1 MKKRLL
7 FAIAAMCMAV
17 SGFALTQGE
26 FVYTPQGRFQ
36 ITGDN
41 LNANNSFADFSGWT
55 VATTTEGKAIA
66 DIFQLIANGYAEGL
80 NSVQSIDVT
89 SGEGMYYTFVPSSA
103 SDTYVVS
110 FKMKGAF
117 SITTRVKAGDKV
129 STANVVKVQGNSD
142 QIYGG
147 TTDGVIANTAE
158 ELTENWQTFNYAIQG
173 DGTARTYFISF
184 TGMATTVEIADLQI
198 APAIQFADLRKR
210 DAMVEKIN
218 AYKNVYAWS
227 EKDLN
232 DFGINEVLEY
242 LNYIDDQTSQGE
254 LDMWLVVA
262 EETLAEFLKEN
273 MDDYLAGNSSNYLGI
288 KTSSGNLQKQSKLGD
303 WTCVDRGFWSSGA
316 YPELGHYQQYDSWAN
331 GNPTNAMGV
340 TLQKELTAG
349 SYVFAIEANAALREN
364 VIYSWDLDDGMK
376 PAYGIA
382 YIKKVTAEGAE
393 ATAADTLLAV
403 VQDLEPVNF
412 TPFYVPVVVSN
423 DGTYEI
429 GYKSYCKSEYQSLK
443 LGSVTYVANA
453 SLYGKNDNKYNQ
465 KQLAYEADVR
475 EQITTGRINLTTA
488 AENLANAE
496 KPWGKDELQACVDTV
511 APKIEAYEAMSQDD
525 IIATYDE
532 DIYTKSTSNED
543 GLLVYTVY
551 QEAVKDI
558 IAANRKFY
566 AVNDILGTMQ
576 TAIEAAET
584 VQAQR
589 VYDSATG
596 KAAFQAAIDEA
607 KGVQAQMKA
616 AQYSEE
622 NAATIV
628 AANAQLAEAVEAFKA
643 SVPASAVTTVVDID
657 FTKDAVQDEI
667 TLLYTIPGNAG
678 TMEFSA
684 FSPDGSTAN
693 CFEQG
698 ILSNGERLYSNYVR
712 VGNGTGTVNFNPGD
726 MGTDIL
732 KFTFD
737 FYIQGLSGRNLGF
750 FIKGQQVSEESEPT
764 DVTIGGFYANFYD
777 NTINT
782 NTFGIALSSL
792 KYGSGSSYN
801 DAAPEGAEGAGST
814 VCAKNSFEVIL
825 DFGEKSMY
833 CVTTSGNGTVTTH
846 KYQFDGTVPTS
857 FVVQSDYSVDTRR
870 CWFSNLKVD
879 RIKAGA
885 IENESSN
892 FILASDE
899 AKNLTFHNVGSGSQ
913 KEDNWMIELYNGG
926 SKVASVRADWWDDV
940 TDNNGDFTYPYSF
953 SKDGGKTVSA
963 DNIWNTFTTDMQN
976 ADCDFNVSY
985 TNGTLYIIGTM
996 TNGSNVY
1003 YVNYAKSGL
1012 SGDVTVLYPYG
1023 NNATLSDI
1031 TIADATVNT
1040 TWATAEG
1047 EPVTVTSAGMATYVS
1062 AYPLDFSK
1070 TGIAAYKV
1078 KVKKQG
1084 EATLTKLG
1092 AVPAGTPV
1100 LLYKDGGATENIP
1113 IVASAENVSD
1123 NDLVAGTVT
1132 TATDGV
1138 PTEDGKG
1145 YTNMILNNIGGNV
1158 GFYFAAGNT
1167 VATNRAYLHI
1177 ATSLAPYA
1185 VSGARSMEM
1194 VFDGTPTGIES
1205 ITPTTIEKGEGTIYT
1220 LCGQRVAQPTKGLYI
1235 VNGKKVSIK

>member
-1 MKKRLL
+1 
-7 FAIAAMCMAV
+7 MCLAV

-26 FVYTPQGRFQ
+26 YVYTPQGRFQ

-55 VATTTEGKAIA
+55 VATAAEGKTIA
-66 DIFQLIANGYAEGL
+66 DIFNMNANGYADGL
-80 NSVQSIDVT
+80 NSIQSVDAT
-89 SGEGMYYTFVPSSA
+89 AGEGMYYRFVPTSA
-103 SDTYVVS
+103 SDTYIVS
-110 FKMKGAF
+110 FKMRGEAGA
-117 SITTRVKAGDKV
+117 SIRT
-129 STANVVKVQGNSD
+129 SNVATGSNNVIVQGN
-142 QIYGG
+142 
-147 TTDGVIANTAE
+147 TDGTFGGATDAIICNKAE
-158 ELTENWQTFNYAIQG
+158 ELTTEWKTFNYAIQG
-173 DGTARTYFISF
+173 DGTPRIYFISF
-184 TGMATTVEIADLQI
+184 TGIETTVEVADVQI
-198 APAIQFADLRKR
+198 ASAMQFADLRKR
-210 DAMVEKIN
+210 DAMVDKIN
-218 AYKNVYAWS
+218 AYKNVYAWP

-232 DFGINEVLEY
+232 DFGINEVLEN
-242 LNYIDDQTSQGE
+242 LASVGDKTGQAV
-254 LDMWLVVA
+254 LDEFLATA
-262 EETLAEFLKEN
+262 EEILAEFINEN
-273 MDDYLAGNSSNYLGI
+273 MDDYFGLNVDNYFVAEKATKNYSKVSTIGEWSCLPSGRAWFGTNYNLG
-288 KTSSGNLQKQSKLGD
+288 
-303 WTCVDRGFWSSGA
+303 VEF
-316 YPELGHYQQYDSWAN
+316 GHYQSGSTWNHNDATQ
-331 GNPTNAMGV
+331 PMGISM
-340 TLQKELTAG
+340 QKEMTVG
-349 SYVFAIEANAALREN
+349 SYVFAIEGIGGIREN
-364 VIYSWDLDDGMK
+364 VKYSWYNDEGLVA
-376 PAYGIA
+376 AYGVA

-403 VQDLEPVNF
+403 VKDMDLYAHK
-412 TPFYVPVVVSN
+412 PFIVPVQISEN
-423 DGTYEI
+423 GNYEI
-429 GYKSYCKSEYQSLK
+429 GIKVYCKPEYQDLQR
-443 LGSVTYVANA
+443 GSVVYLKNA
-453 SLYGKNDNKYNQ
+453 SLWGKNNNKYTQ

-475 EQITTGRINLTTA
+475 EMITTGRSNLNTA
-488 AENLANAE
+488 VGNLANAE

-511 APKIEAYEAMSQDD
+511 APRIEAYEAMSQDD
-525 IIATYDE
+525 IIATYDG
-532 DIYTKSTSNED
+532 DIYNKSTSSED

-558 IAANRKFY
+558 IAANRKFN
-566 AVNDILGTMQ
+566 AVNDTLGTMQ

-584 VQAQR
+584 VLAQR
-589 VYDSATG
+589 VYDAATG
-596 KAAFQAAIDEA
+596 KAALQAAIDEA

-622 NAATIV
+622 NAAAIL
-628 AANAQLAEAVEAFKA
+628 AANDKLAEAVEAFKA

-657 FTKDAVQDEI
+657 FTKAAVQDEI
-667 TLLYTIPGNAG
+667 TLLYNIPGNAG
-678 TMEFSA
+678 TMEFSTFSTSDSPAEKA
-684 FSPDGSTAN
+684 FEKGL
-693 CFEQG
+693 
-698 ILSNGERLYSNYVR
+698 LSNGELLYPNYIR

-764 DVTIGGFYANFYD
+764 DVTIGGFYANFY
-777 NTINT
+777 NNSINT

-792 KYGSGSSYN
+792 KYGSGSSYDN
-801 DAAPEGAEGAGST
+801 AAPEGAEGATGT

-833 CVTTSGNGTVTTH
+833 CVTNSANGTVTAH

-857 FVVQSDYSVDTRR
+857 FVVQSDYHVASRR

-885 IENESSN
+885 PVNESSN

-963 DNIWNTFTTDMQN
+963 DNIWNSFTTDMQN

-1084 EATLTKLG
+1084 EATLTKVG

-1113 IVASAENVSD
+1113 IVASAETVSD

-1194 VFDGTPTGIES
+1194 VFDGTPTGVES
-1205 ITPTTIEKGEGTIYT
+1205 ITPSTIEKGKGTIYT